1 MALVKVLLRSSN
13 HGQGGG
19 LEQAAAAA
27 ASSQWTGKIK
37 NKQSVRD
44 LSIVMNYYFSKKKV
58 RTQISPHK
66 MKKISSIYNIDAGEY
81 FWFTNLCIIFE

>member
-44 LSIVMNYYFSKKKV
+44 ISIVMNYYFSKKRLELRFPPIK
-58 RTQISPHK
+58 
-66 MKKISSIYNIDAGEY
+66 
-81 FWFTNLCIIFE
+81 

>member
-44 LSIVMNYYFSKKKV
+44 LSIVMNYYFYKKK
-58 RTQISPHK
+58 
-66 MKKISSIYNIDAGEY
+66 G
-81 FWFTNLCIIFE
+81 